1 MSTAYS
7 GDGITFPDNSVQATA
22 PRVGMVNRIIN
33 GDMRIDQRNAG
44 ASISGGFP
52 VDRWSIGASQSTK
65 FTAQR
70 NAGSV
75 TPAAGFT
82 NYLGMTSS
90 SAYSVI
96 STDYFFVNQIIEG
109 FNASDFAW
117 GSASATAVTLSFKVY
132 SSLTGTF
139 GGCIKNGSANRSYPF
154 NYTVSSTNTWTT
166 ISITIP
172 GDTTGTW
179 ATDNSAWGYVIFSLG
194 SGSTRLG
201 TVNTWAGV
209 NYDAPT
215 GSVSVVGTNGAT
227 FYVTGVQLEK
237 GSTATDFEYVDY
249 SRQLIQCQR
258 YYEKSYNQ
266 EHAPAT
272 VTTVGVV
279 WSYLTV
285 TSGTVGD
292 LAVTLQFKA
301 DKRVTPTMV
310 FYSPGTGAAGYFQSV
325 SGDVAAAIQFAG
337 QHNCGVYGSVNNGNG
352 QLRVQYTASAEL

>member
-1 MSTAYS
+1 
-7 GDGITFPDNSVQATA
+7 
-22 PRVGMVNRIIN
+22 
-33 GDMRIDQRNAG
+33 MRIDQRNGG
-44 ASISGGFP
+44 ASVSGGYP
-52 VDRWSIGASQSTK
+52 VDRWFIGASQATK

-75 TPAAGFT
+75 TPPAGFT

-90 SAYSVI
+90 SVYSVT
-96 STDYFFVNQIIEG
+96 STDYFFVGQVIEG

-201 TVNTWAGV
+201 TVNTWAGA

-215 GSVSVVGTNGAT
+215 GSVSVVGTSGAT

-249 SRQLIQCQR
+249 SQQLQMCQR
-258 YYEKSYNQ
+258 YYETSYSSGVVPGAANNVGC
-266 EHAPAT
+266 PYGIIP
-272 VTTVGVV
+272 VTTSNYNFYY
-279 WSYLTV
+279 SYQV
-285 TSGTVGD
+285 
-292 LAVTLQFKA
+292 A
-301 DKRVTPTMV
+301 KRASSTMV
-310 FYSPGTGAAGYFQSV
+310 AYSAITGAINKIYVNGADVSFFNFERVGTYGWQLTSNSVTAGNNYQFQW
-325 SGDVAAAIQFAG
+325 
-337 QHNCGVYGSVNNGNG
+337 
-352 QLRVQYTASAEL
+352 TASAEF